1 MSHNK
6 PLFKVGRWI
15 DIDDVLY
22 DKDTNTFTRNGEKLK
37 SSEYRI
43 KGNKV

>member
-6 PLFKVGRWI
+6 PLFKIGRWI
-15 DIDDVLY
+15 DVLY
-22 DKDTNTFTRNGEKLK
+22 DKDTNIFTRNGEKVK

-43 KGNKV
+43 KGDKI